1 MEKKNESNKTEI
13 PICFIEPKGVYKYVQ
28 INYNNQIYIRGIKKC
43 KYHKGIYHN
52 FIKEIEKTGI
62 QKPKTKCLGGGRIKF
77 EPEEK
82 NIFVYGYSNAY
93 GRYEGQHEKTVEI
106 LKNFYPDYNI
116 TWSNEGY

>member
-52 FIKEIEKTGI
+52 FIKEIEK
-62 QKPKTKCLGGGRIKF
+62 PKTKCLGGGRIKF

-106 LKNFYPDYNI
+106 LKKFYPDFNI

>member
-13 PICFIEPKGVYKYVQ
+13 PICFIENKGVYKYVQ
-28 INYNNQIYIRGIKKC
+28 ISYNNEIYIRGKKKF

-77 EPEEK
+77 DSNEK
-82 NIFVYGYSNAY
+82 SIFVYGYSNAY
-93 GRYEGQHEKTVEI
+93 GRYDGQHEKTVEI
-106 LKNFYPDYNI
+106 LKKFYPDYNI
-116 TWSNEGY
+116 SQSNDGY